1 MASSGRVP
9 FGSLIDF
16 FRNQGDDDFESDF
29 DETYGDSNGINNDDT
44 RTGLTLIW
52 MGVLFLFVLV
62 LLRYCCLW
70 FIDHVIMCERCRNPR
85 NNEGF
90 VKRNLSRCCP
100 RWFPAA
106 PSEGDAQGLS
116 NHHHRNSTINDDPTA
131 ANSSDHSNSSSGS
144 SNISESS
151 NDEGLEMVESKSSIE
166 EQKRNIFV
174 SLLNVRTATQDD
186 ILEGREE
193 QAVQQEEPLESSPP
207 NSSEGAENAE
217 NATTAATESMVV
229 PDGSPQEIADGETIC
244 CPICIQE
251 IKVGDQVH
259 HCKHCHHLFHL
270 ECTLE
275 WLATGS
281 TLCPYCRREIFTRSR
296 LEEAYRKQQ
305 GTKHPGV

>member
-90 VKRNLSRCCP
+90 VKRNLSRCFP

-106 PSEGDAQGLS
+106 PSEGDAQG
-116 NHHHRNSTINDDPTA
+116 HHHRNINSSTVNDDPTA
-131 ANSSDHSNSSSGS
+131 ANTSDHSNSSSGS
-144 SNISESS
+144 SNNSESS
-151 NDEGLEMVESKSSIE
+151 NDGGLEMVERNSSIE

-207 NSSEGAENAE
+207 NSSEGAENA
-217 NATTAATESMVV
+217 TTAATESMVV
-229 PDGSPQEIADGETIC
+229 PDGSPQEITDGETIC